1 MTAAQER
8 RASLVEDLARSA
20 VPGEPMEA
28 VRTRVGAAVDR
39 HGAELIDA
47 LLAASRP
54 LSGED
59 LSWLQDRYLESMVEF
74 GRAACDVMK
83 DQGARHALAQA
94 VQCLILKHEQ
104 DVRTVLVAAL
114 ASDE

>member
-1 MTAAQER
+1 M
-8 RASLVEDLARSA
+8 
-20 VPGEPMEA
+20 
-28 VRTRVGAAVDR
+28 RTRVGAAVDR

-54 LSGED
+54 LSRED
-59 LSWLQDRYLESMVEF
+59 LSWLLDRYLESMVEF

-83 DQGARHALAQA
+83 DRGSRHALAQA
-94 VQCLILKHEQ
+94 VQCLLLEHEE
-104 DVRTVLVAAL
+104 DVRTVLAAAI